1 MTVLFQFESNRGL
14 LNAGMNNKSDKRHV
28 MHIISNL
35 ALEGAQESLCTLAEY
50 WPNDKIALTVCTFH
64 DGPLRSRI
72 EKSGIEVKTLC
83 PSRYTIANVP
93 LFLVEMWRIR
103 RELVRLIETCKIDL
117 IQTHILG
124 PVDFIIL
131 SLRYS
136 TRLKAVLWTIHGDD
150 FLPQRAGRLLRVRRL
165 LSRRLYRVLA
175 SQVDGFI
182 AVSDGVRRAIIDQIG
197 SIHRKVFTIKNGVGI
212 KRFQQHGDKKT
223 LCAQLGINEEVNL
236 VLAVGRLAEEKGH
249 RYLIEAV
256 ATVVAVHPHTHF
268 LFAGEGAL
276 RDELEALAQ
285 KTGCLKNIHFL
296 GGRNDVPA
304 LLAAADLFVLPS
316 LREGLSIALLEA
328 MAAGKPIV
336 ATDVAGSNEALNSET
351 GVIVPPHDSPS
362 LAEKIGQILG
372 NPAKAN
378 ALGQAAKEHVITNY
392 SAENQ
397 VTQYLGLYH
406 RLLK

>member
-1 MTVLFQFESNRGL
+1 VFSQLESNRGL
-14 LNAGMNNKSDKRHV
+14 LCADMNNKSDKRQV
-28 MHIISNL
+28 MHIVFNL
-35 ALEGAQESLCTLAEY
+35 ELEGAQESVCTLAEY
-50 WPNDKIALTVCTFH
+50 WPLDKYLLTVCTFR

-72 EKSGIEVKTLC
+72 EKSGIEVKILR

-103 RELVRLIETCKIDL
+103 RELVRLIKACKIDL

-124 PVDFIIL
+124 PVDFIVL
-131 SLRYS
+131 SLRCS
-136 TRLKAVLWTIHGDD
+136 TGLKAVLWTIHGVDS
-150 FLPQRAGRLLRVRRL
+150 LPQRTGRFLQIRRIVF
-165 LSRRLYRVLA
+165 RRLYRLLA
-175 SQVDGFI
+175 SQVNGFI
-182 AVSDGVRRAIIDQIG
+182 AVSDGVRQAIIDQVG
-197 SIHRKVFTIKNGVGI
+197 SIHHKIFTIKNGVNI

-223 LCAQLGINEEVNL
+223 LCAQLGINEHANL
-236 VLAVGRLAEEKGH
+236 VLAVGRLGEEKGH

-256 ATVVAVHPHTHF
+256 ATVMAVHPNTHF
-268 LFAGEGAL
+268 LFAGEGEL
-276 RDELEALAQ
+276 RNELEALAQ

-296 GGRNDVPA
+296 GSRNDVPA

-336 ATDVAGSNEALNSET
+336 ATDVAGSNEVLNSET
-351 GVIVPPHDSPS
+351 GFIVPPHDSPS

-378 ALGQAAKEHVITNY
+378 ALGQAAKKHVITNY

-397 VTQYLGLYH
+397 VAQYLGLYH